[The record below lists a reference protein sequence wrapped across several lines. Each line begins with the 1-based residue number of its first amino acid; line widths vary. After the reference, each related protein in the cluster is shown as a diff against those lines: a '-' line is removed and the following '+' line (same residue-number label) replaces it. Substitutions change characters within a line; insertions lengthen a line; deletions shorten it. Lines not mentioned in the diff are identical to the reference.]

1 VIRVRVQGGKG
12 RGSPM
17 GLIRFAL
24 AMVVVFGHLPGRP
37 YFPMPG
43 ADAVQ
48 AFFVISGFYTAL
60 ILDGKYTDLGL
71 FYTNRALRIF
81 PMYWLV
87 VLISTIAIFGFGAF
101 FRNDPADMASAYG
114 QIGPAL
120 ALGFAN
126 LAILGQDVLYFL
138 SLDPASGAF
147 GFNPEVQRT
156 ADTIIASA
164 PLVVPQAWSL
174 AIELMFY
181 AVAPFI
187 LRGGWK
193 LMLAIAAISLA
204 LRLGIPELIDVRA
217 SRWPDKAFPAALC
230 LFMIGMLGYQF
241 RHVIT
246 RAPKQLGLIA
256 QIVILALVLNYNSLF
271 EDERIGRL
279 ILLPL
284 IAISLPLIF
293 EVYRNSRIDRW
304 MGDLSY
310 PIYIVHILVISLANR
325 FIEGPAPLAIVAGT
339 LAASTALLIIVDR
352 PVDAWRQRRAARGAQ
367 SDAYSPSSSPASSS
381 SSSR

>member
-1 VIRVRVQGGKG
+1 
-12 RGSPM
+12 M

-24 AMVVVFGHLPGRP
+24 AMVVVFGHMPGRP

-87 VLISTIAIFGFGAF
+87 ALISAVAIFGFGAF
-101 FRNDPADMASAYG
+101 FRNDPAEMALAYG
-114 QIGPAL
+114 QAGPAL

-126 LAILGQDVLYFL
+126 LAILGQDVLYFF
-138 SLDPASGAF
+138 SLNPESGEFA
-147 GFNPEVQRT
+147 FNPEFNRSAETMVG
-156 ADTIIASA
+156 AA

-181 AVAPFI
+181 AIAPFI

-193 LMLAIAAISLA
+193 LMLAIAAVSLA
-204 LRLGIPELIDVRA
+204 LRIGIPELIDVRP

-241 RHVIT
+241 RHILT
-246 RAPKQLGLIA
+246 RAPKQLGIIA
-256 QIVILALVLNYNSLF
+256 QLVILALVLNYNTLF
-271 EDERIGRL
+271 EDARVGRL

-284 IAISLPLIF
+284 IALSLPLIF
-293 EVYRNSRIDRW
+293 EAYRNSRIDRW
-304 MGDLSY
+304 IGDLSY

-325 FIEGPAPLAIVAGT
+325 FIAEPVPLVIVLGT
-339 LAASTALLIIVDR
+339 LAASAALLILVDR
-352 PVDAWRQRRAARGAQ
+352 PVDAWRQRRAARGTQ
-367 SDAYSPSSSPASSS
+367 TRGYSSSSSGASSSASSS
-381 SSSR
+381 SSSSR